1 MQIVSKIDHLITELT
16 KLKPTVSD
24 DTPSNAKKFKDLLTA
39 SLENDRAVRS
49 EEVEFRLST
58 TAKPTEVIPSWVDPD
73 YAYDPQNPRKPNMRE
88 LMEAMSGQN
97 LEDLYAE
104 TNGSWIKLSRTASE
118 ILYGVVGGNED
129 TRDWQ
134 SIMSSKD
141 IVRKAREQ
149 TGVMHEPK
157 VEIQSNFNDD
167 GLLTEQ
173 IAVIK
178 DNKGNTL
185 RSLSPDITVSE
196 QTLLNFGATKGS
208 IPTNLEERVNTEKF
222 DDDLLALLKNFDHS
236 PTSIE
241 QIVVQ
246 SASEVIASKIS
257 QEIPFDELAKL

>member
-16 KLKPTVSD
+16 KLKPTLSD
-24 DTPSNAKKFKDLLTA
+24 DSPSNEKRFKDLLTA
-39 SLENDRAVRS
+39 SLENDRTVHS
-49 EEVEFRLST
+49 EEVEVQLST
-58 TAKPTEVIPSWVDPD
+58 TEKPAEVIPSWVDPD

-88 LMEAMSGQN
+88 LMEAMSGKN
-97 LEDLYAE
+97 LEDLYPE
-104 TNGSWIKLSRTASE
+104 SNGSWIKISQTASE
-118 ILYGVVGGNED
+118 MLYGVVSGNED

-149 TGVMHEPK
+149 TGVMLEPK

-185 RSLSPDITVSE
+185 RSLSPDLTLSE

-222 DDDLLALLKNFDHS
+222 DDGLLNLLKNFDNNPS
-236 PTSIE
+236 SVQ

-246 SASEVIASKIS
+246 VASEVIANKLS
-257 QEIPFDELAKL
+257 QEIPPDELAKL